1 LLDVRLVLIGDDLN
15 FAQKFTRTAAD
26 GLSLLAEMDNP
37 RAQTE
42 SAVVIDMM
50 VTLQRGAKRLR
61 ARHIYSG
68 AQNVLSALHHE
79 DITTL
84 SGRIENLGC
93 VVTEYARGLEDLLQA
108 PATNP
113 IQAPKDKWESA
124 RDALDELLPKAAPET
139 ADMLSRLMRA
149 PVTLGA
155 LQPESVLT
163 ERKAD
168 ILSFDRTEKPKSSK
182 LALADKLTEAYSP
195 EAKIKPRLNPDRPS
209 PHTEATPKA
218 ALVTDGV
225 QQDKLIVTLDAMMR
239 DVVAD
244 ALSVARNVGR
254 TISLSYDMGDRTLTE
269 AGAETLR
276 RRLGEALSQIIR
288 QSLAKD
294 RIGHIDINLAGE
306 QLHIVTGT
314 TAVRVAIDPSR
325 APAAA
330 KPLITK
336 ETEQGLRTQLNALL
350 DPVSIHETAS

>member
-1 LLDVRLVLIGDDLN
+1 MRLVLIGDDLN

-26 GLSLLAEMDNP
+26 GLSLIAEMDDP
-37 RAQTE
+37 HARTE
-42 SAVVIDMM
+42 SAVIIDMM

-79 DITTL
+79 DMATL
-84 SGRIENLGC
+84 SGRIDNLGS

-108 PATNP
+108 PVVRAV
-113 IQAPKDKWESA
+113 QLPKDKWESA

-149 PVTLGA
+149 PVTIGA
-155 LQPESVLT
+155 LQPEAAT
-163 ERKAD
+163 PKREAD
-168 ILSFDRTEKPKSSK
+168 ILSFDRPEKTTSSE
-182 LALADKLTEAYSP
+182 LALADNLAEAFSL
-195 EAKIKPRLNPDRPS
+195 EAETRAELNQELQAA
-209 PHTEATPKA
+209 HEEASPKA
-218 ALVTDGV
+218 VRANDMVQDSLV
-225 QQDKLIVTLDAMMR
+225 VTLDAMMR

-244 ALSVARNVGR
+244 ALSVARTVGR

-269 AGAETLR
+269 TGAENLR
-276 RRLGEALSQIIR
+276 RRLGDALSQIIR
-288 QSLAKD
+288 QSLTED

-314 TAVRVAIDPSR
+314 TAVRVAIDPAN
-325 APAAA
+325 APAVA

-336 ETEQGLRTQLNALL
+336 DTEKGLRAQLNALL